1 MSATLNQRI
10 RTDIENKILSGE
22 WAPGHRLPFEMEL
35 AEQYGCSRMTVN
47 KVLSALADTGLIERY
62 RRAGSFVAR
71 PRAQSAVLH
80 IPDIRAEVEARG
92 DSYRHE
98 LLTRSLR
105 PALAEDIAKLA
116 PAGARLGRNRTTGRV
131 LALQCRH
138 FAGNEPFAVEE
149 RLINLGAVPEA
160 ADQDFAATPPGTWLL
175 GHVPW
180 TEAEHQILASN
191 AGPNAALLAV
201 RPETACLVVERRTWR
216 ADETVTFVRLTYPGH
231 LYRLVAQ
238 FTPAPG

>member
-22 WAPGHRLPFEMEL
+22 WAPGHRIPFEIEL

-71 PRAQSAVLH
+71 PRTQSAVLH

-92 DSYRHE
+92 DRYRYE
-98 LLTRSLR
+98 LVARNLR
-105 PALAEDIAKLA
+105 PASAEDIAKLA
-116 PAGARLGRNRTTGRV
+116 PTCVNPGGNRTTGRV
-131 LALQCRH
+131 LALHCRH
-138 FAGNEPFAVEE
+138 FAGDEPLAVEE
-149 RLINLGAVPEA
+149 RLINLGAVPDA
-160 ADQDFAATPPGTWLL
+160 ADQDFSATPPGTWLL

-180 TEAEHQILASN
+180 TEAEHQILARN
-191 AGPNAALLAV
+191 AGPHAALLVV

-216 ADETVTFVRLTYPGH
+216 TGETVTFVRLTYPGH
-231 LYRLVAQ
+231 MYRLVAQ